1 MREDGR
7 GEFGGVCETVDVE
20 MCFGWYVSFENTEG
34 IFVCFS
40 SVDWISKVGL
50 ETY

>member
-1 MREDGR
+1 MREDGG

-20 MCFGWYVSFENTEG
+20 MCFGWDVSFENPED

-40 SVDWISKVGL
+40 SVNWISKAGL